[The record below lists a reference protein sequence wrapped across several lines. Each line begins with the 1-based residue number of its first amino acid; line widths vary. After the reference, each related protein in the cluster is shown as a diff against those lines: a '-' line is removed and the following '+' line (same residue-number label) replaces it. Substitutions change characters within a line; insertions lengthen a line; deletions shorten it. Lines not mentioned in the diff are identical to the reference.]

1 MKVIDRDKTIQG
13 LFCCGC
19 YDRSCRKCPYGT
31 NSTDFNCLTYLCTD
45 ALALLVAY
53 EPRVLS
59 EYEARHYA
67 DGEMK
72 DAYSEKPPLYVEYK
86 KEPLPYRIKWA
97 TLETVYYWMN
107 DFEISLDYG
116 KEFRFW
122 TAKPNSEQSA
132 AVPWEVTENG

>member
-13 LFCCGC
+13 LRYCGC
-19 YDRSCRKCPYGT
+19 IDGSCGNCPYGT
-31 NSTDFNCLTYLCTD
+31 NSTDFDCLTYLCTD
-45 ALALLVAY
+45 ALALLFAY

-59 EYEARHYA
+59 KCEAEHYA
-67 DGEMK
+67 DGETK

-86 KEPLPYRIKWA
+86 KKSLPYYVKWA
-97 TLETVYYWMN
+97 TLETVYSWMN
-107 DFEISLDYG
+107 DYETSIDYG

-132 AVPWEVTENG
+132 AVPWEEEHNG